1 MRELNSTLRPNG
13 FTTTG
18 LGPIVVTAIHDG
30 HAVRPELLSI
40 MEIDETDRLREED
53 PFTGLWTDVGDV
65 RVIVERSRFEVD
77 VNRPRE
83 KAVYLASSDA
93 WGLEVW
99 ATRPS
104 SEELRASLAYYDAF
118 YSSMNAL
125 FSRLEREFGT
135 FIVLDLHTYNHMRLG
150 KDGPADDPR
159 GTPEVNVGTGNTDRE
174 HWAPLIERFM
184 SELSGFDFGGRHLD
198 VRENVKFTGGHFSR
212 WIHSCFP
219 RTSCVLA
226 IEFKKFFMDEW
237 TGKPDRAMLSLI
249 REALK
254 ATIPGLREGL
264 GAAGGRGGG
273 G

>member
-1 MRELNSTLRPNG
+1 MRELDSTSFPSG
-13 FTTTG
+13 FTIAG
-18 LGPIVVTAIHDG
+18 LGPIVATAIHDG

-40 MEIDETDRLREED
+40 MKINEADRLREED

-83 KAVYLASSDA
+83 KAVYLASGDA
-93 WGLEVW
+93 WGLDVW

-104 SEELRASLAYYDAF
+104 SAELSVSLAHYDAF

-125 FSRLEREFGT
+125 FVRLEREFGA
-135 FIVLDLHTYNHMRLG
+135 FVVLDLHTYNHMRLG
-150 KDGPADDPR
+150 RDGPADDPR
-159 GTPEVNVGTGNTDRE
+159 GNPEVNVGTGNTDRE
-174 HWAPLIERFM
+174 RWASLIERFM
-184 SELSGFDFGGRHLD
+184 GELAGFDFGGRHLD

-212 WIHSCFP
+212 WIHSRFP

-237 TGKPDRAMLSLI
+237 TGTPDRAMLSLI

-254 ATIPGLREGL
+254 TTIPGLREEL
-264 GAAGGRGGG
+264 SAAGRRGGRG
-273 G
+273 

>member
-1 MRELNSTLRPNG
+1 MREQDLTLPPNG

-40 MEIDETDRLREED
+40 MEIDEADRLKEED

-65 RVIVERSRFEVD
+65 RVIVKRSRFEVD
-77 VNRPRE
+77 VNRLRE
-83 KAVYLASSDA
+83 KAVYLTSQDA

-99 ATRPS
+99 ATPPS
-104 SEELRASLAYYDAF
+104 PAELRVSLEHYDAF
-118 YSSMNAL
+118 YSSMGAL
-125 FSRLEREFGT
+125 FSKLEREFGA
-135 FIVLDLHTYNHMRLG
+135 FVVLDLHTYNHIRSG
-150 KDGPADDPR
+150 PGGPADDPR
-159 GTPEVNVGTGNTDRE
+159 GAPEVNVGTGNTDRE
-174 HWAPLIERFM
+174 HWASLIERFM
-184 SELSGFDFGGRHLD
+184 NELSGFDFGGRHLD

-212 WIHSCFP
+212 WIHDRFP
-219 RTSCVLA
+219 KTSCVLA

-254 ATIPGLREGL
+254 ATIPGLREGI
-264 GAAGGRGGG
+264 GAAGRG
-273 G
+273 